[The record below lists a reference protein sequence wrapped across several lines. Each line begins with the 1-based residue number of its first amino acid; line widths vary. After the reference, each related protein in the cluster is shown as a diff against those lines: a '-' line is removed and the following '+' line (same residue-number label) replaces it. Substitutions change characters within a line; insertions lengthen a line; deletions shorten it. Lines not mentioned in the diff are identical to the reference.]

1 MGKYTVDP
9 DKELKKNVYVMFDKD
24 GCSLFDDEGA
34 KKYSQDLLAI
44 HKDAL
49 KILDVNDKSEEN
61 AKKVKDLQDKIKK
74 IETDGIDGNLTKHVI
89 GFRKKSYA
97 LDKWID
103 NGSFE
108 LNQQTMTRIRNFVK
122 YEALTLRCLLMSWT
136 FDKEDPTLK
145 LEFENSIELG
155 IKMITGPC
163 MQRILRALPQII
175 DGVLRIIDYGQGMSE
190 EEEKN

>member
-9 DKELKKNVYVMFDKD
+9 EKELKKNVYVLFDKS
-24 GCSLFDDEGA
+24 GISLFDEDGA
-34 KKYSQDLLAI
+34 KKYSADMLQI

-49 KILDVNDKSEEN
+49 KLFDGKDEAS
-61 AKKVKDLQDKIKK
+61 AKKIKELQEKIKK
-74 IETDGIDGNLTKHVI
+74 IETDGIDIGLIKHVV
-89 GFRKKSYA
+89 GFRRKSYA

-122 YEALTLRCLLMSWT
+122 YEALMLRCLLMSWT
-136 FDKEDPTLK
+136 FEKEDSSLR
-145 LEFENSIELG
+145 LEYENNIELG
-155 IKMITGPC
+155 IRILSGPC
-163 MQRILRALPQII
+163 MQRILRALPEIV
-175 DGVLRIIDYGQGMSE
+175 DGVLRIIDIGQGMSE